1 MSSPA
6 VDQVAPAQ
14 QYQREWEG
22 AGGSNADPDWRQAQ
36 AATELLNTQ
45 TVDKIIPLP
54 CFECTLLLSMDDE
67 QQNVLFSDQHTDT
80 RRIRIY
86 ETSAAVSESAWF
98 LLEINRPR
106 GKTCLS
112 LPMVTNND
120 PKLRVVHHCLG
131 YIIMTY
137 DYCGVIPYTY
147 RLVQRHIRTVRYNAS
162 RNVGALKVANLHCS
176 CYQCIV
182 AEWSGRSVTVRVR
195 VRVGEWDLPSFFFSL
210 C

>member
-67 QQNVLFSDQHTDT
+67 QQNVLFSDQYTDT
-80 RRIRIY
+80 GTCKTIIY
-86 ETSAAVSESAWF
+86 KDLF
-98 LLEINRPR
+98 CRDL
-106 GKTCLS
+106 GKFTVYLS
-112 LPMVTNND
+112 L
-120 PKLRVVHHCLG
+120 
-131 YIIMTY
+131 
-137 DYCGVIPYTY
+137 
-147 RLVQRHIRTVRYNAS
+147 S
-162 RNVGALKVANLHCS
+162 
-176 CYQCIV
+176 
-182 AEWSGRSVTVRVR
+182 
-195 VRVGEWDLPSFFFSL
+195 
-210 C
+210 